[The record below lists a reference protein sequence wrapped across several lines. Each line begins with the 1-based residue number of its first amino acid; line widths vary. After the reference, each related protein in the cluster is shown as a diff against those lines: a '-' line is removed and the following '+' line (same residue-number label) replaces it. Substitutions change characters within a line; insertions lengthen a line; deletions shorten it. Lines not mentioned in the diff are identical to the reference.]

1 MFTLGHEHC
10 MRYDDRAFVRVLSL
24 LMCPSSLA
32 EDAKMLMLMLILHVI
47 TSEIKM
53 PHDVRRSLDSTY

>member
-1 MFTLGHEHC
+1 

-24 LMCPSSLA
+24 LMCLSSLA
-32 EDAKMLMLMLILHVI
+32 EDAKMLMLMLMLILHVI

-53 PHDVRRSLDSTY
+53 PHDVRRSLDSTYSRTSKR